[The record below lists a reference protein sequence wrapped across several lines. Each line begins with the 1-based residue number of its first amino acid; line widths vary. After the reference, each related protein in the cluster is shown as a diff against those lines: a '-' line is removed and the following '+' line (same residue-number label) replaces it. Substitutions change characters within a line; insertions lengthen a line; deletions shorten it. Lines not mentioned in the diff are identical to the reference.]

1 MQTWLVDC
9 EYLLYPIMARY
20 TYRCRL
26 KIILTGDWAWKHAYD
41 RFPNGSIG
49 DLDAEVEQLMPCPKG
64 IETEPIPIAHWKT
77 SQ

>member
-1 MQTWLVDC
+1 MQTWLVDHA
-9 EYLLYPIMARY
+9 YLLYSVMTLY

-26 KIILTGDWAWKHAYD
+26 KIILTNDWAWEHVYD

-49 DLDAEVEQLMPCPKG
+49 SLDAEEERFMPYPKG
-64 IETEPIPIAHWKT
+64 IETEPKPIAHWQT